1 MTIHIN
7 NSDNN
12 KPDALEQLP
21 ILRKQLLDKIAI
33 ALKQGGK
40 ANFFEA
46 TERLRSGDALLEQV
60 VSLWCRDHH
69 PVAAKNVD
77 MSSDENAD
85 HSPSAKARGE
95 SVRSNWVN
103 SNLGKSVTHVKGTLF
118 RNGRGEN
125 LGIAYAKEA
134 ETRKDRWFLGLP
146 ETKFQTAILLC
157 EPINGKLN
165 ALCLPSDFISQIKFS
180 ASHGQAKFMV
190 IKRAGGW
197 FLAVRGA
204 GEVPVTEYV
213 NNLAAVI

>member
-1 MTIHIN
+1 MTTNIN

-12 KPDALEQLP
+12 TPDALEQLP
-21 ILRKQLLDKIAI
+21 KLRKQLLGKITI
-33 ALKQGGK
+33 ALNQGGK
-40 ANFFEA
+40 ADFYEA
-46 TERLRSGDALLEQV
+46 TERLRSGDALLEQI
-60 VSLWCRDHH
+60 VSLWRSDHL
-69 PVAAKNVD
+69 PIAAQTVV
-77 MSSDENAD
+77 MSSEANAD

-103 SNLGKSVTHVKGTLF
+103 SNIGKSVTHVKGTLF

-146 ETKFQTAILLC
+146 ERKFQIAILLC
-157 EPINGKLN
+157 EPVNGKLN

-204 GEVPVTEYV
+204 GEVPVTKYV
-213 NNLAAVI
+213 NNIAAVI